1 MGWSLV
7 DVDSD
12 LVGTWPAPKDRVNW
26 DPGPMAKLE
35 THIWKYRWTPF
46 CDHTWYANDIAYIYI
61 FSHTH
66 IYIYI
71 PIVDLQSYCW
81 GTQRASGSQRN
92 SSLKRKFPVP
102 KKHEFFQDDLCLSS
116 KQLWKHWLTFHSWEI
131 TKWLYPLNDATNM
144 YIYIYTIETALNSP
158 ITYPSPYIPKG
169 LLNIQQPMASQ
180 AECNT
185 YNSRRIAGPFYG
197 GFNQSFVELHVIAE
211 RFPDQILGGFWVKSV
226 TSSIEKSQEIG
237 SVASWKSTEILIEIH
252 WIYMN
257 PS

>member
-1 MGWSLV
+1 MKYRDVLYKWNYASVMTDQQKWSKVSLMARLDMGWSLV

-35 THIWKYRWTPF
+35 THIWKYRWTSF

-66 IYIYI
+66 TYIYI

-102 KKHEFFQDDLCLSS
+102 KKTRVFPGRFMFIIKTTLKALVDLPFMGDHQMTIPTEWCN
-116 KQLWKHWLTFHSWEI
+116 K
-131 TKWLYPLNDATNM
+131 YV
-144 YIYIYTIETALNSP
+144 YIYIYTPL
-158 ITYPSPYIPKG
+158 KQ
-169 LLNIQQPMASQ
+169 L
-180 AECNT
+180 
-185 YNSRRIAGPFYG
+185 
-197 GFNQSFVELHVIAE
+197 
-211 RFPDQILGGFWVKSV
+211 
-226 TSSIEKSQEIG
+226 
-237 SVASWKSTEILIEIH
+237 
-252 WIYMN
+252 
-257 PS
+257 

>member
-1 MGWSLV
+1 M
-7 DVDSD
+7 
-12 LVGTWPAPKDRVNW
+12 
-26 DPGPMAKLE
+26 
-35 THIWKYRWTPF
+35 
-46 CDHTWYANDIAYIYI
+46 
-61 FSHTH
+61 
-66 IYIYI
+66 
-71 PIVDLQSYCW
+71 DLQSYCW

-102 KKHEFFQDDLCLSS
+102 KKTRVFPGRLMFIIKTTLKALVDLPFMGDHQMTIPTEWCN
-116 KQLWKHWLTFHSWEI
+116 K
-131 TKWLYPLNDATNM
+131 YV
-144 YIYIYTIETALNSP
+144 YIYTIETALNSP

-185 YNSRRIAGPFYG
+185 CNSRRIAGPFYG

-237 SVASWKSTEILIEIH
+237 SVASWKSIEILIEIH

>member
-1 MGWSLV
+1 MNAILRSY
-7 DVDSD
+7 
-12 LVGTWPAPKDRVNW
+12 
-26 DPGPMAKLE
+26 M
-35 THIWKYRWTPF
+35 I
-46 CDHTWYANDIAYIYI
+46 CQWYSVYLYI
-61 FSHTH
+61 FTHTH

>member
-1 MGWSLV
+1 M
-7 DVDSD
+7 
-12 LVGTWPAPKDRVNW
+12 
-26 DPGPMAKLE
+26 
-35 THIWKYRWTPF
+35 
-46 CDHTWYANDIAYIYI
+46 
-61 FSHTH
+61 
-66 IYIYI
+66 
-71 PIVDLQSYCW
+71 DLQSYCW

-102 KKHEFFQDDLCLSS
+102 KKTSFSRTIYVYHQNNFESTGWPSIHGRSPNDYT
-116 KQLWKHWLTFHSWEI
+116 HWMMQQI
-131 TKWLYPLNDATNM
+131 C
-144 YIYIYTIETALNSP
+144 IYIYTIETALNSP